1 MELIHNVNG
10 AWVPT
15 SKATLSVFDLAV
27 LRGFGIFDYLR
38 TYGRKPFTLSQHLDR
53 LFRSAG
59 YISLQVPKTKEE
71 ITAIILKGIEKNAA
85 GKELDIRIVVTGGV
99 GHNSITPGN
108 SSLLVLFGE
117 VTDYPAEYYT
127 KGVKIITETMVR
139 QFPRAKT
146 INYIMAIPALSRAR
160 EKHAIE
166 VVYVGHDTTIYE
178 GTTSNF
184 FAVIDGKLVTP
195 KDDVLIGITRTL
207 VLDLAKK
214 LKMPVEERRIT
225 TTELPSISEAF
236 ITASNKEI
244 MPVTTINESPVGDG
258 SVGPV
263 TKRLRTAYDELK
275 TSGMV

>member
-10 AWVPT
+10 TWVPT

-38 TYGRKPFTLSQHLDR
+38 TYGRKPFTLSEHLDR
-53 LFRSAG
+53 LFRSAE

-71 ITAIILKGIEKNAA
+71 ITGIILEGIEKNAT

-99 GHNSITPGN
+99 GPNSITPGN

-117 VTDYPAEYYT
+117 ATDYPAEYYT

-166 VVYVGHDTTIYE
+166 VVYVGEDTTIYE

-184 FAVIDGKLVTP
+184 FAVVDGTLVTP

-207 VLDLAKK
+207 VLDCAKK
-214 LKMPVEERRIT
+214 LDISVEERRIT

-244 MPVTTINESPVGDG
+244 MPVTTINESSVGDG

-263 TKRLRTAYDELK
+263 TKRLRSAYETLK
-275 TSGMV
+275 K